1 MGGLLETACFL
12 LPQRRQRILASY
24 YSTLLSSP
32 LPACRIAGVGDIGF
46 LHAPF
51 ALTWTCVWLTLHS
64 NISVPDN
71 FNRLPPLANS
81 VPFLQTPISLRS
93 PRS

>member
-51 ALTWTCVWLTLHS
+51 ALTWTCTLIFPFQITS
-64 NISVPDN
+64 IAC
-71 FNRLPPLANS
+71 R
-81 VPFLQTPISLRS
+81 PFLILSRS
-93 PRS
+93 SKRQFL